1 MQDRLQYLVQLQQ
14 RKYRKSLMRLSPN
27 VETRNM
33 VNKVLMLKFKV
44 KMKKMDEYNLCN
56 ISLRLEDNLSKIMNI
71 MV

>member
-1 MQDRLQYLVQLQQ
+1 
-14 RKYRKSLMRLSPN
+14 MRLSPN
-27 VETRNM
+27 VETKNM

-44 KMKKMDEYNLCN
+44 KRKKMDEYNVCN

>member
-1 MQDRLQYLVQLQQ
+1 
-14 RKYRKSLMRLSPN
+14 MRLSPN

-44 KMKKMDEYNLCN
+44 KMKKKMDEYNLCN

>member
-1 MQDRLQYLVQLQQ
+1 
-14 RKYRKSLMRLSPN
+14 MRLSPN
-27 VETRNM
+27 VETRNI